1 MTMRA
6 TAHQSWARA
15 GARHSLRGRAKT
27 DGLALPT
34 DERAIQVFNACA
46 CDACWRWDK
55 KSSGRAAPL

>member
-34 DERAIQVFNACA
+34 DERAIQGLQCLRMRRLLAL
-46 CDACWRWDK
+46 
-55 KSSGRAAPL
+55 G